1 VKRASKKIVSPV
13 TLREVYQLQGDFSA
27 KMIIDP
33 AVSPQIEKVEVD
45 IRNSD
50 GKTMEFTARR
60 WGTKLTVSFRIDES
74 TPDGVSVI
82 DILLMRKD
90 GPSIKE
96 RLDFWVV
103 K

>member
-1 VKRASKKIVSPV
+1 MKRTPKKIVSPV
-13 TLREVYQLQGDFSA
+13 SLREVYHLQGEFSA

-33 AVSPQIEKVEVD
+33 AVSPSIEGVDVE

-50 GKTMEFTARR
+50 GKQMEFTARR
-60 WGTKLTVSFRIDES
+60 WGTKLTVSFEIDQT

-82 DILLMRKD
+82 DINMKMKD
-90 GPSIKE
+90 GRLVRE

>member
-1 VKRASKKIVSPV
+1 MKRTSKKVVSPV

-33 AVSPQIEKVEVD
+33 AVSPQIDKVEVE

-50 GKTMEFTARR
+50 GKAMDYTARR
-60 WGTKLTVSFRIDES
+60 WGTKLTVSFKIDES

-82 DILLMRKD
+82 DTLLMRKD
-90 GPSIKE
+90 GPPIKE

>member
-1 VKRASKKIVSPV
+1 VKRSHKRIVSPV
-13 TLREVYQLQGDFSA
+13 SLREVYAEQGEYSA

-33 AVSPQIEKVEVD
+33 GFSSSIEKVDVD
-45 IRNSD
+45 VRNAD
-50 GKTMEFTARR
+50 GLSMDFTARR
-60 WGTKLTVSFRIDES
+60 WGTKLTISFVIGPN

-82 DILLMRKD
+82 DILMKRKD
-90 GPSIKE
+90 EPVIRE